1 MLLKKKISLF
11 LVAVIFA
18 GCEKSPVSHEAKT
31 AESNGYTYEYVTN
44 DPLNVRIYTLRNGL
58 KVYLS
63 DYKNA
68 PRIQTCI
75 AVRAGGKNDPADNT
89 GLAHYLEH
97 MMFKGTSDFGT
108 LNWEAEQVLLD
119 SIESMFQ
126 HYRALTDPGQ
136 RKEYY
141 RLIDQLSNEASE
153 FAIPNE
159 YDKMVAALG
168 ANGTNAYTTADRTV
182 YINDIPANQLE
193 NWLTIESDRF
203 RAIVNRLFHTELE
216 AVYEEKNRSLDNDY
230 WKTYE
235 ALYRGMFKDHQYG
248 TQTVIGTIDHLKN
261 PSITAIKDYFSSY
274 YVPNNVGIC
283 LSGDLDYDKTISL
296 IDTYF
301 GDWKPNEDLPRW
313 EEKTESPLD
322 SPVVENVIGPFEEWV
337 YMGFRV
343 DGFMTEEHKMVKLI
357 DMLLAN
363 SEAGL
368 IDINLKQKQKVL
380 DATSFVDAQDD
391 YSVHIFQ
398 GNPREGQSLEEVK
411 DLLLEQIDKVKKGE
425 FEDWLVEAVINDFR
439 KHAIQQSQNNYSR
452 ANEMVLAFTNQ
463 VPWAEMVTEI
473 DDIKKVTRETIIR
486 FANDHYNDNY
496 VVVYKRTGKDPNTQ
510 KVEKP
515 EITKVTLNRE
525 QKSLFHEKLLG
536 NKVEPISPV
545 FVDYDRDLSRL
556 TMDKGVEVLYK
567 QNVENELFNLY
578 YLTEVGTNNDPM
590 KQVAVKYL
598 EYLGTDS
605 LSAEDF
611 SKELYKLGCSFNVFA
626 SPDQTYVMLNGLSE
640 NMTRAM
646 TLFEQLLNNP
656 KGDPEA
662 LANMIDGI
670 LKEREDNKKNKNVVF
685 YEGLLNYGIYGS
697 SSPFTNVLSN
707 KELNALT
714 PEDLLPVIRSITS
727 TMHKVLYYGPAPE
740 EQILADLNAYH
751 RLPEKLL
758 PAPEPVEFKM
768 PDVDKPVVYWTDYDM
783 VQAEIAMHAKGPE
796 FDPSLAAQSRMYNEY
811 FGGNMSSIVFQEIRE
826 AQGLAYAVWA
836 NYAQPQKD
844 GDNDRYFA
852 YVGTQADKQAE
863 SMSALLKIINEMP
876 ESETML
882 ETARKSVMNQIES
895 ERITR
900 ASILFNYLNA
910 RKRGLDHDLR
920 SDIYKEVPGMTLAN
934 IKAFQEKYIKDKD
947 YNYMVLGSRDKLNF
961 EDLKKYGELKE
972 VTLDE
977 LFGYENVEKINI
989 EGPSR

>member
-1 MLLKKKISLF
+1 
-11 LVAVIFA
+11 
-18 GCEKSPVSHEAKT
+18 
-31 AESNGYTYEYVTN
+31 
-44 DPLNVRIYTLRNGL
+44 
-58 KVYLS
+58 
-63 DYKNA
+63 
-68 PRIQTCI
+68 
-75 AVRAGGKNDPADNT
+75 
-89 GLAHYLEH
+89 
-97 MMFKGTSDFGT
+97 
-108 LNWEAEQVLLD
+108 
-119 SIESMFQ
+119 
-126 HYRALTDPGQ
+126 
-136 RKEYY
+136 
-141 RLIDQLSNEASE
+141 
-153 FAIPNE
+153 
-159 YDKMVAALG
+159 
-168 ANGTNAYTTADRTV
+168 
-182 YINDIPANQLE
+182 
-193 NWLTIESDRF
+193 
-203 RAIVNRLFHTELE
+203 
-216 AVYEEKNRSLDNDY
+216 
-230 WKTYE
+230 
-235 ALYRGMFKDHQYG
+235 
-248 TQTVIGTIDHLKN
+248 
-261 PSITAIKDYFSSY
+261 
-274 YVPNNVGIC
+274 
-283 LSGDLDYDKTISL
+283 
-296 IDTYF
+296 
-301 GDWKPNEDLPRW
+301 
-313 EEKTESPLD
+313 
-322 SPVVENVIGPFEEWV
+322 
-337 YMGFRV
+337 
-343 DGFMTEEHKMVKLI
+343 
-357 DMLLAN
+357 
-363 SEAGL
+363 
-368 IDINLKQKQKVL
+368 
-380 DATSFVDAQDD
+380 
-391 YSVHIFQ
+391 
-398 GNPREGQSLEEVK
+398 
-411 DLLLEQIDKVKKGE
+411 
-425 FEDWLVEAVINDFR
+425 
-439 KHAIQQSQNNYSR
+439 
-452 ANEMVLAFTNQ
+452 
-463 VPWAEMVTEI
+463 
-473 DDIKKVTRETIIR
+473 
-486 FANDHYNDNY
+486 
-496 VVVYKRTGKDPNTQ
+496 
-510 KVEKP
+510 
-515 EITKVTLNRE
+515 
-525 QKSLFHEKLLG
+525 
-536 NKVEPISPV
+536 
-545 FVDYDRDLSRL
+545 
-556 TMDKGVEVLYK
+556 
-567 QNVENELFNLY
+567 
-578 YLTEVGTNNDPM
+578 
-590 KQVAVKYL
+590 
-598 EYLGTDS
+598 
-605 LSAEDF
+605 
-611 SKELYKLGCSFNVFA
+611 
-626 SPDQTYVMLNGLSE
+626 
-640 NMTRAM
+640 M